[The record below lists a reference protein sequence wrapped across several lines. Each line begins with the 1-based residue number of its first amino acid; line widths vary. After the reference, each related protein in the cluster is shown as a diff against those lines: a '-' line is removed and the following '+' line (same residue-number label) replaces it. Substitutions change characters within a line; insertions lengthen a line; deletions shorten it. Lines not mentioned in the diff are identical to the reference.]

1 MESQRSDSRSGAT
14 GPSTQGSRGGFLQWL
29 FLCGVCHSFVK
40 KLGWEEG
47 KGGRVSGGCFGER
60 VCGVLGT
67 VGFKDCSVD
76 QQKKIGIAMRNG

>member
-1 MESQRSDSRSGAT
+1 MAFSVWRVSFFCEKV
-14 GPSTQGSRGGFLQWL
+14 
-29 FLCGVCHSFVK
+29 GV
-40 KLGWEEG
+40 GRG